1 MLEEITRWYYV
12 VISLDKIV
20 NVWYLFHSTNEV
32 NKTASFQKEAM
43 RTQVALYFFYEVKFV

>member
-1 MLEEITRWYYV
+1 MNARKREPLTDFSRIDRRYD
-12 VISLDKIV
+12 LIV
-20 NVWYLFHSTNEV
+20 TKK

>member
-1 MLEEITRWYYV
+1 MDTIEEDLEN
-12 VISLDKIV
+12 SLLKLG
-20 NVWYLFHSTNEV
+20 Y